1 MTATDSTT
9 KAVSNSAVNGIQ
21 SIAGKYLTFTLGNEC
36 YGVAVLKVREIIRL
50 TTITS
55 VAQMPPYVRGV
66 INLRGKIIPVIDL
79 RLRLGLAD
87 TASTDQTCIIVVQ
100 GQFTEGKTAHV
111 GLVVDGVEE
120 VINVAPSDIEEPPSF
135 GSQMST
141 EYIMGMAKIK
151 GTVKTLLNINR
162 VLSDGSGAVQAG
174 ELSF

>member
-1 MTATDSTT
+1 MAATDLTT
-9 KAVSNSAVNGIQ
+9 KAESNSLANGVQ
-21 SIAGKYLTFTLGNEC
+21 AIAGKYLTFTLSNEC

-55 VAQMPPYVRGV
+55 VAQMPSYVRGI

-87 TASTDQTCIIVVQ
+87 TVATEQTCIIVVQ
-100 GQFTEGKTAHV
+100 GQFVAGKTALV

-120 VINVAPSDIEEPPSF
+120 VINVAASDIEVAPSF
-135 GSQMST
+135 GTQLST

-162 VLSDGSGAVQAG
+162 VLSDGSCAAPSG
-174 ELSF
+174 EMSF

>member
-1 MTATDSTT
+1 MTATDSTPKT
-9 KAVSNSAVNGIQ
+9 ASNPGANGLQ
-21 SIAGKYLTFTLGNEC
+21 AIAGKYLTFTLSNEC

-55 VAQMPPYVRGV
+55 VAQMPPYVRGI

-87 TASTDQTCIIVVQ
+87 AAATDQTCIIVVQ
-100 GQFTEGKTAHV
+100 GQFIEGKTALV

-120 VINVAPSDIEEPPSF
+120 VINVAASDIEEPPSF
-135 GSQMST
+135 GAQLST
-141 EYIMGMAKIK
+141 DYILGMAKIK

-162 VLSDGSGAVQAG
+162 VLTDGSSVAQNL
-174 ELSF
+174 EMSF